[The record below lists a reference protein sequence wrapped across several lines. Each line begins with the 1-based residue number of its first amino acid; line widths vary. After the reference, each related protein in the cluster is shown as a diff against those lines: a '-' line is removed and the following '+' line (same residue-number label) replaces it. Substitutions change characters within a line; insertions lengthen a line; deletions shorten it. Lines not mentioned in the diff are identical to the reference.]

1 MKKGTIITFV
11 LSVIVFLAIG
21 FIIII
26 LITPQANPG
35 VYTKTE
41 YDALSKNDY
50 VFVPTK
56 DITADGVEQNYE
68 VDREYLNNLEK
79 NQGYKPRK
87 NNNPF
92 SNGNTSSQGNNNNNN
107 NNNNNSNPNN
117 NNNNN
122 NNENSNQNQNQ
133 DQNQNQN
140 NNSTDA
146 PDNNPSSPNAET
158 NAPTNT
164 GK

>member
-11 LSVIVFLAIG
+11 LSIIVFLAIG
-21 FIIII
+21 FVIII

-41 YDALSKNDY
+41 YESISKNDF

-56 DITADGVEQNYE
+56 DITANGVEQNYE
-68 VDREYLNNLEK
+68 VDREYLNTLER

-92 SNGNTSSQGNNNNNN
+92 SNGNNTSTNNNSNQNTNNNTNNNNNN
-107 NNNNNSNPNN
+107 NNNNNT
-117 NNNNN
+117 
-122 NNENSNQNQNQ
+122 
-133 DQNQNQN
+133 NQN
-140 NNSTDA
+140 NNSSDGPT
-146 PDNNPSSPNAET
+146 NNPSSPNAET